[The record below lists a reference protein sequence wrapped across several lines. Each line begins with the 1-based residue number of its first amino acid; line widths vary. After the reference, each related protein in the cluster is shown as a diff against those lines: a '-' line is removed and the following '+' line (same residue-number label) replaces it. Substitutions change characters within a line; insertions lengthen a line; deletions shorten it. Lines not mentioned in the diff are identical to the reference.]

1 MERAYMILS
10 DNDLE
15 YTNDSVIQICNCA
28 NLLAN
33 TGEPQKAIRAL
44 KACAQA
50 VKKYNSDTSSD
61 YANLLWDIGGIYM
74 QLYDRENALVYF
86 KGAMKIYTELWQN
99 EPELLQAKLMELQN
113 MAAVYEMSGS
123 LLLKG

>member
-1 MERAYMILS
+1 MILS

-15 YTNDSVIQICNCA
+15 YTNDSIIQICNYA

-33 TGEPQKAIRAL
+33 TGEPQKAIRTL

-50 VKKYNSDTSSD
+50 VKKYNSDTISD

-86 KGAMKIYTELWQN
+86 KSAMKIYTELWQN

-123 LLLKG
+123 FLLNG